1 MVNEPMRPNE
11 QHTSS
16 DMLDSL
22 RQELQSLPL
31 YKHAHWS
38 LSLENQ
44 ANYRVDAIGELVPD
58 IGAPPIRWGIEIKM
72 RNLEPR
78 EAELLGPRLSEIKE
92 AECFDAVV
100 VLAPYI
106 SDAAGEALG
115 SRGIGYWDQSGNCRL
130 MSGNL
135 YIERRGFPNKFAR
148 KASVGT
154 PFSRA
159 GQRVVRALLDPE
171 EVGRK
176 WSLRELAQAA
186 YPGISLGQTQALV
199 KGLENWEYLSRTQD
213 GVRVINPEKL
223 LRDWVS
229 DGKPMKVNKARYY
242 TPLSQDVFR
251 KQFKEAVRDL
261 NLVST
266 ACLASFS
273 AAAELAPYVNQHRN
287 FFHSLAE
294 VAPLANVLKMQPVSG
309 GENVIVF
316 TGVDEGVFYGAGLQ
330 SQVVTCPVQTF
341 VDLMR
346 AGGRGPD
353 AAEHLFEI
361 ILKPRYQR

>member
-1 MVNEPMRPNE
+1 MKPNE
-11 QHTSS
+11 NHISA

-31 YKHAHWS
+31 YKHASWS

-44 ANYRVDAIGELVPD
+44 ATYRVDAIGELFPEN
-58 IGAPPIRWGIEIKM
+58 GAPPIRWGIEIKE
-72 RNLEPR
+72 RSLEPR
-78 EAELLGPRLSEIKE
+78 EAELLGLRLAEIKE
-92 AECFDAVV
+92 IGHFDAFVV
-100 VLAPYI
+100 VAPYI

-135 YIERRGFPNKFAR
+135 FIERRGFPNKFAR
-148 KASVGT
+148 KASVGS

-159 GQRVVRALLDPE
+159 GQRVIRALLDPE
-171 EVGRK
+171 EAGRQ
-176 WSLRELAQAA
+176 WTMRELAQAA

-199 KGLENWEYLSRTQD
+199 KGLEKWEYLNRTKD
-213 GVRVINPEKL
+213 GVRVSKPEKL
-223 LRDWVS
+223 LRDWAS
-229 DGKPMKVNKARYY
+229 DGKPMKANKGRYY

-251 KQFKEAVRDL
+251 KQFKDAVRDL
-261 NLVST
+261 NLVS
-266 ACLASFS
+266 AASLASFS
-273 AAAELAPYVNQHRN
+273 AAAELAPYVKQHRN
-287 FFHSLAE
+287 FFHSLGE
-294 VAPLANVLKMQPVSG
+294 VAPLVHALKMQPVTD

-330 SQVVTCPVQTF
+330 SQPVTCPVQTF

-353 AAEHLFEI
+353 AAEHLFDI
-361 ILKPRYQR
+361 MLKPRYQR